1 VQMTITV
8 EFPSRTK
15 KCYGGSTRELNGSSY
30 FLLVDSTSRLVCIFS
45 YLASCMC
52 RNGILQRHGKRFEP
66 IPDREDITHT
76 SRQGPHRCHK

>member
-30 FLLVDSTSRLVCIFS
+30 FLLVDSTSRLVYVFFHI
-45 YLASCMC
+45 
-52 RNGILQRHGKRFEP
+52 
-66 IPDREDITHT
+66 
-76 SRQGPHRCHK
+76 